1 MSHLGYLAGEQSHL
15 GDLLIMVVNHLPSR
29 MILQIL
35 PEVNGALGMFLGV
48 KSYLLNTFSGG
59 VWVSRER
66 H

>member
-1 MSHLGYLAGEQSHL
+1 MSHLGYLAGEQPHL
-15 GDLLIMVVNHLPSR
+15 GNHLPSG

-59 VWVSRER
+59 VWMSRER